1 MENDMTDTVVDKLLQ
16 EAIAKNRDLIA
27 DHKIHIS
34 ALNSQVSI
42 LTKENEEYLA
52 KYQELCPHTESTRE
66 TVSHMEG
73 GYDHVSETQYRDIC
87 TRCGKVT
94 GSKLVRGTY
103 A

>member
-1 MENDMTDTVVDKLLQ
+1 MTDTVVDKLLLQ
-16 EAIAKNRDLIA
+16 AIANNKELIKTHHVHRIQIQTQI
-27 DHKIHIS
+27 D
-34 ALNSQVSI
+34 N
-42 LTKENEEYLA
+42 LTKENAEYLA
-52 KYQELCPHTESTRE
+52 KYQELCPHETSARE

-73 GYDHVSETQYRDIC
+73 GYDHVSETQYRDVC